1 MNELIDKLLPF
12 ENDLFLAIN
21 GSGSVFWDNAMWTYT
36 GVMTWVPLIFI
47 IVYLTFKNQ
56 LYKEGVLVLGSIV
69 LVLLLSSLVS
79 ATLFKPTFQRY
90 RPSHHPDYK
99 DIVKVLNDFR
109 GGDYGF
115 VSGHATNSFGLAFL
129 FYRLFKNRFVTI
141 SIMLWAAL
149 NSYSRVY
156 LGVHFISD
164 IVAGFVIGMFIGLLV
179 YEVYVKIR
187 ARYFNISLSVKRES
201 IYSKKQSNLLGAVI
215 VSYIALIILL
225 SPFLSSFS
233 HSVIPESWF

>member
-90 RPSHHPDYK
+90 RPSHHPEYK
-99 DIVKVLNDFR
+99 DIVKVLN
-109 GGDYGF
+109 
-115 VSGHATNSFGLAFL
+115 
-129 FYRLFKNRFVTI
+129 
-141 SIMLWAAL
+141 
-149 NSYSRVY
+149 
-156 LGVHFISD
+156 
-164 IVAGFVIGMFIGLLV
+164 
-179 YEVYVKIR
+179 
-187 ARYFNISLSVKRES
+187 
-201 IYSKKQSNLLGAVI
+201 
-215 VSYIALIILL
+215 
-225 SPFLSSFS
+225 
-233 HSVIPESWF
+233 